1 MPAVAARARKPF
13 SHDCPPRADIDC
25 AFIAARQ
32 PFVAHGYCMFSWILA
47 LLLAIVVWSAAA
59 VYLWWGQRRRDETR
73 AGLAAL
79 ANLHWRD
86 FSEIVRR
93 ALHDERGWTL
103 AAQPELDGSP
113 RSDFLMR
120 SQQGTLWMV
129 SCKHGRAYRIGAAA
143 VNELGAVLRLAG
155 AQGGV
160 LITEGK
166 VEREGLVAADK
177 QAVEILD
184 GRRIWPV
191 LKPYLPAEI
200 ESRIVNSARRRAQR
214 HTGIAALAS
223 LTLGLVV
230 GLGYLS
236 SHPPTANLA
245 APAATA
251 TTAPAPTRQ
260 PPPPVP
266 AATPATPAASAE
278 PIVGRP
284 ADPDPA
290 TLDRYQAAVSRALA
304 QTPGI
309 TRGIWLTRLTLA
321 VDRQADDATAW
332 PLICREV
339 ERYPMLRTVRIQ
351 LNPRPGTNEPVR
363 WRQCTTI

>member
-1 MPAVAARARKPF
+1 
-13 SHDCPPRADIDC
+13 
-25 AFIAARQ
+25 
-32 PFVAHGYCMFSWILA
+32 
-47 LLLAIVVWSAAA
+47 
-59 VYLWWGQRRRDETR
+59 
-73 AGLAAL
+73 
-79 ANLHWRD
+79 
-86 FSEIVRR
+86 
-93 ALHDERGWTL
+93 GWTL
-103 AAQPELDGSP
+103 AAQSEDDGSP

-143 VNELGAVLRLAG
+143 VNELGTALRLAG

-191 LKPYLPAEI
+191 LKPYLPAEV
-200 ESRIVNSARRRAQR
+200 ENRIVHTARRRAQR

-236 SHPPTANLA
+236 SHPPSANTSVPAVA
-245 APAATA
+245 AARPAVPTPARPSRPARATTPAMPAATTEA
-251 TTAPAPTRQ
+251 L
-260 PPPPVP
+260 
-266 AATPATPAASAE
+266 
-278 PIVGRP
+278 VGRP

-321 VDRQADDATAW
+321 VDRDADDATAW

-351 LNPRPGTNEPVR
+351 LNPRPGVEEPVR
-363 WRQCTTI
+363 WRQCSTI

>member
-1 MPAVAARARKPF
+1 
-13 SHDCPPRADIDC
+13 
-25 AFIAARQ
+25 
-32 PFVAHGYCMFSWILA
+32 MFSWILA

-59 VYLWWGQRRRDETR
+59 VYLWWVRRRRDESR

-86 FSEIVRR
+86 FSESVRR

-103 AAQPELDGSP
+103 ATQSEDDGSP

-143 VNELGAVLRLAG
+143 VNELGAALRLAG

-191 LKPYLPAEI
+191 LKPYLPAEV
-200 ESRIVNSARRRAQR
+200 ENRIVHTSRRRAQR

-236 SHPPTANLA
+236 SHPPSTNATAASAAPIPARPAPPLA
-245 APAATA
+245 APAA
-251 TTAPAPTRQ
+251 
-260 PPPPVP
+260 PVVP
-266 AATPATPAASAE
+266 VEGAASDA
-278 PIVGRP
+278 IVGRP

-290 TLDRYQAAVSRALA
+290 TLDRYQASVSRALA

-351 LNPRPGTNEPVR
+351 LNPRPGVDEPVR
-363 WRQCTTI
+363 WRQCSTI